1 MKIKMIVV
9 AVAVA
14 ALLVSCGAP
23 REASYSGEDG
33 YYPEEKVNV
42 GYGTMDRKD
51 LTYSVD
57 QVDISEREI
66 SSYNNIWDYLRTRLP
81 GVEIGP
87 AEAGQMPSI
96 VIRGKSSINS
106 PTEPLIM
113 VDGVETPD
121 ISFLSPGEVA
131 SVSVLKDGSAAI
143 YGSRGG
149 NGVILIT
156 TKGAQ
161 MAAEREAAFQK
172 EAREAARAARE
183 ARKAERKARKAK

>member
-1 MKIKMIVV
+1 MAA
-9 AVAVA
+9 AVI
-14 ALLVSCGAP
+14 LLCSCGNL
-23 REASYSGEDG
+23 REASYSGKDG
-33 YYPEEKVNV
+33 YDSEEKVNV

-96 VIRGKSSINS
+96 TIRGKSSINS

>member
-1 MKIKMIVV
+1 MKIRMIMAA
-9 AVAVA
+9 AVI
-14 ALLVSCGAP
+14 LLCSCGNL
-23 REASYSGEDG
+23 REASYSGKDG
-33 YYPEEKVNV
+33 YDSEEKVNV

-96 VIRGKSSINS
+96 TIRGKSSINS

-156 TKGAQ
+156 TKGAK